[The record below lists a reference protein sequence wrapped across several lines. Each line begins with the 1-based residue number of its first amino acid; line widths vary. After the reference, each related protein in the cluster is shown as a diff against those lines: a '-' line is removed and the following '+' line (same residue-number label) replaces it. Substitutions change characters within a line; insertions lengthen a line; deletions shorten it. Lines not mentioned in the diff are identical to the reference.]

1 MKEENKENIN
11 DYERNYY
18 NLKYDKEKMHNED
31 VLFQKKKINSRYWY
45 QNLKM
50 RDKNW
55 GTIENYYKKMKS
67 K

>member
-1 MKEENKENIN
+1 MF
-11 DYERNYY
+11 YFR
-18 NLKYDKEKMHNED
+18 
-31 VLFQKKKINSRYWY
+31 KKKKKKRYLY